1 MKYFTAFLLFLT
13 SFYAFAT
20 HNRAGEI
27 TYRQIGVNQV
37 EIKLVTY
44 TREQTQADRP
54 IIDIRWGDGTLDS
67 LERSVGFPELIA
79 DDINKNEYLARHTY
93 PGPGTYTI
101 TLEDPNRNAGVVN
114 IPNSVSVPFFIQS
127 EIVLN
132 PFLGNNNSPVLLN
145 PPIENACENAIFQHN
160 PSAFDE
166 EGDSLVY
173 SLVNAR
179 GAEGNFIDGY
189 SLPNGVTIDR
199 VFGTLTWDRPVF
211 SGEFNFAIL
220 IEEYRNGFKI
230 GSVLRDMQV
239 TVAACDNNPP
249 DIRAVND
256 ICVIAGS
263 SLSIPVFAS
272 DPDVGDAITLTASGG
287 PLTEVNGDVAVF
299 SEVIGVDSVTGNFTW
314 QTGCEHV
321 RLAPYTVF
329 FRAQDNSNDVQLV
342 DIEGWNIRVIGPKTN
357 NFEAR
362 SILDGTALA
371 WQRNVCQEVVGY
383 KIYRRISPSN
393 WIPDSCETGVPGDL
407 GFSLI
412 TNISGRNVT
421 GYVDQTVIAGNTYCY
436 RIVAVYADGSES
448 IASDE
453 SCAEV
458 IEIQP
463 IPLNADVT
471 VTDEVAGEVFVR
483 WRNPINLDSLNLSAP
498 FRYELYTL
506 IGSERTSIYTSSGL
520 IDTTFVLTNANTEE
534 PLNFALE
541 LYSNDVLVSSS
552 VDFSTVFLQTSPA
565 DRTVFL
571 TWEYS
576 VPWMNDTFFVYR
588 NSGSGFQIIDT
599 IVGQNSYQD
608 SELTNGEEYC
618 YYIESVGGYRL
629 VDTLR
634 NKSQQVC
641 EVPIDLIPPCLP
653 TINTSSNCIDRI
665 NTISWTLDTS
675 DCNGDLSSIQIYFKR
690 FVDDDYALISTI
702 DNPWV
707 DTVFVTGPLTEA
719 AGCYVF
725 EATDSVGNNS
735 NREQEICFDNC
746 PVYELPNVFTPNG
759 DAFNE
764 LLIPFPYDY
773 VEAVDI
779 TIYNRWGQQVFKSS
793 DLDVLWDGRNMFTN
807 LNSSAGVYYYTCIVT
822 EQRLSGLENK
832 IINGF
837 VHLMR

>member
-1 MKYFTAFLLFLT
+1 MKYFIAFSLLVL
-13 SFYAFAT
+13 SLCASAT

-79 DDINKNEYLARHTY
+79 DDINKNEYLATHTY

-179 GAEGNFIDGY
+179 GADGDFIEGY

-199 VFGTLTWDRPVF
+199 VFGTLTWDRPIF
-211 SGEFNFAIL
+211 NGEFNFAIL

-249 DIRAVND
+249 EFRAVND
-256 ICVIAGS
+256 ICVIAGTP
-263 SLSIPVFAS
+263 LNIPIFAF
-272 DPDVGDAITLTASGG
+272 DVDSGDAITLTASGG
-287 PLTEVNGDVAVF
+287 PLTEVNGDLAVF
-299 SEVIGVDSVTGNFTW
+299 SEVIGIDSVMGNFTW

-329 FRAQDNSNDVQLV
+329 FRVQDNSNDVQLV
-342 DIEGWNIRVIGPKTN
+342 DIEGWNIRVIGPKTI
-357 NFEAR
+357 NFQAN
-362 SILDGTALA
+362 SILEGTALS
-371 WQRNVCQEVVGY
+371 WQRNVCQDVVGY
-383 KIYRRISPSN
+383 KIYRKINPSD
-393 WIPDSCETGVPGDL
+393 WTPDSCETGVPSGL

-412 TNISGRNVT
+412 TNIAGRDVI
-421 GYVDQTVIAGNTYCY
+421 GYVDQTVIAGNNYCY

-448 IASDE
+448 VASDE
-453 SCAEV
+453 TCAEV
-458 IEIQP
+458 VEVEP
-463 IPLNADVT
+463 IPLNADVL
-471 VTDEVAGEVFVR
+471 VTDELLGEVFVR
-483 WRNPINLDSLNLSAP
+483 WRNPANLDSLNLSAP
-498 FRYELYTL
+498 FRYELFTL
-506 IGSERTSIYTSSGL
+506 SDNGRTGVYTSSGL
-520 IDTTFVLTNANTEE
+520 GDTTFVINNANTTE
-534 PLNFALE
+534 ALRFVVE
-541 LYSNDVLVSSS
+541 LYADDVLVSSS
-552 VDFSTVFLQTSPA
+552 TVFSTVFLQTSPA

-571 TWEYS
+571 TWAYD
-576 VPWMNDTFFVYR
+576 VPWTNDTFFVYR
-588 NSGSGFQIIDT
+588 NSGNGFQVLDT
-599 IVGQNSYQD
+599 VFGVNAYQD
-608 SELTNGEEYC
+608 KGLMNGQEYC
-618 YYIESVGGYRL
+618 YYIESLGGYRL
-629 VDTLR
+629 VDTLS
-634 NKSQQVC
+634 NKSQQIC

-653 TINTSSNCIDRI
+653 SFNTSSNCKDRI
-665 NTISWTLDTS
+665 NSFSWTIDS
-675 DCNGDLSSIQIYFKR
+675 SGCNGDLSSIQIYFKR
-690 FVDDDYALISTI
+690 FIDDDYTLISTI
-702 DNPWV
+702 NNPWA
-707 DTVFVTGPLTEA
+707 DTVFVTETLEES
-719 AGCYVF
+719 AGCYIF
-725 EATDSVGNNS
+725 EATDSVGNVS
-735 NREQEICFDNC
+735 VREQEVCFDNC
-746 PVYELPNVFTPNG
+746 PVYELPNIFTPNG

-764 LLIPFPYDY
+764 LLVPFPYDY
-773 VEAVDI
+773 IEAVDI
-779 TIYNRWGQQVFKSS
+779 TIYNRWGQQVFKST

-807 LNSSAGVYYYTCIVT
+807 LNSSSGVYYYTCIVT
-822 EQRLSGLENK
+822 EQRLSGMENR

-837 VHLMR
+837 VHLVR